1 MDKREFRYLTSELR
15 RYELTE
21 IERRFVDLTGRQFNQ
36 TGILSEQQETVL
48 RGIYREKTRW
58 NILTVRKRPSRK
70 QMSFS

>member
-36 TGILSEQQETVL
+36 TGVLSEQQETVL
-48 RGIYREKTRW
+48 RGIYREKARW
-58 NILTVRKRPSRK
+58 NICSARKRFSRK
-70 QMSFS
+70 QVDFS